1 MGYVTMDW
9 IVIRI
14 MEIKPEQIRLDLD
27 VASYREALG
36 QLCSDFKSQGL
47 VDGEYYEEILNREQ
61 HYPTGFKFSS
71 VGVAIPHTDYNPYK
85 KHGIMVARLKLPVF
99 VRRIDV
105 PSQEIPVSF
114 ILLTLPDAGRDQLDF
129 LMNTISIFKNE
140 SKVKVLETTQ
150 NVELMA
156 DILNGR

>member
-1 MGYVTMDW
+1 
-9 IVIRI
+9 
-14 MEIKPEQIRLDLD
+14 MEIKPEQIRLGLD
-27 VASYREALG
+27 VESYREALSL
-36 QLCSDFKSQGL
+36 LCSDFEEKGL
-47 VDGEYYEEILNREQ
+47 VDGDYYEEIMSREE
-61 HYPTGFKFSS
+61 HYPTGFKFAC

-85 KHGIMVARLKLPVF
+85 KQGIMVARLRKPVM

-105 PSQEIPVSF
+105 PSEEIPVKF
-114 ILLTLPDAGRDQLDF
+114 ILLTLPDGGQAQLDF
-129 LMNTISIFKNE
+129 LMNMISIFKNT

>member
-1 MGYVTMDW
+1 
-9 IVIRI
+9 
-14 MEIKPEQIRLDLD
+14 
-27 VASYREALG
+27 
-36 QLCSDFKSQGL
+36 
-47 VDGEYYEEILNREQ
+47 
-61 HYPTGFKFSS
+61 
-71 VGVAIPHTDYNPYK
+71 
-85 KHGIMVARLKLPVF
+85 MVARLKLPVF

-114 ILLTLPDAGRDQLDF
+114 ILLTLPDGGRDQLDF